1 MHVSDTPQHTKTVR
15 FRKHGRLFKRNDE
28 WIFESGEIDVSF
40 TSEMELVNVL
50 DELSMDGYDLVCGDG
65 SDNFILRSKG
75 EFEEV
80 EEWYEFDDEK

>member
-1 MHVSDTPQHTKTVR
+1 
-15 FRKHGRLFKRNDE
+15 
-28 WIFESGEIDVSF
+28 
-40 TSEMELVNVL
+40 
-50 DELSMDGYDLVCGDG
+50 MDGYDLVCGDG